1 MVSDVTCVD
10 GILLLL
16 TVRWGNNLG
25 KLTYYENKVCS
36 YVNLKNVN
44 KHQIYFVALVI
55 STK

>member
-36 YVNLKNVN
+36 YVNLKIVN